1 MRILMMVILGV
12 LMLMS
17 PSAWAQQSALQAG
30 AAQRQPDPGE
40 GESQAEPEEEAEPLS
55 EADQAYQDAISLLQ
69 AGQLQAGLRKI
80 DSALEAD
87 EFHAPSLLLLGEVA
101 QQKGEAE
108 EAKGYFNKIVEGSK
122 KKTGMEADD
131 YFHLGTA
138 HYYLGN
144 FKAAIYG
151 LEKAISLRVDVDI
164 KMIIPMLFSSAIQS
178 ENMDR
183 AVMYAKKYVDI
194 EPENKQALMTLI
206 SALFQK
212 QNYREA
218 EEYAKQLLDIDF
230 DNVDAYMYLAMA
242 QFYQQKFTDTII
254 NAGKAINRGGDSSEL
269 YYMLAVSLYEDEV
282 YLNAIPLFKK
292 YLEDVP
298 DDYRAYLYLGQSHQG
313 VGEYDEAEEAYN
325 KAMELQP
332 EDPYVHYQLGTLY
345 EFGHKK
351 MRGALPHYRTAMSLA
366 KKSGAKQ
373 LIPALEERI
382 ENVEYET
389 SWWPFK

>member
-1 MRILMMVILGV
+1 MRIGVMVLLV
-12 LMLMS
+12 LMTLIA

-30 AAQRQPDPGE
+30 VATRQPTPETDAQP
-40 GESQAEPEEEAEPLS
+40 EPEEDAEPLS
-55 EADQAYQDAISLLQ
+55 EADQAYQDAIMLLQ
-69 AGQLQAGLRKI
+69 AGQLQSGLQKI
-80 DSALEAD
+80 RHALEAD

-101 QQKGEAE
+101 QQKGEEE
-108 EAKGYFNKIVEGSK
+108 EAKGYFKKIVEGSRK
-122 KKTGMEADD
+122 KQGMDADD

-144 FKAAIYG
+144 YKDAIYG
-151 LEKAISLRVDVDI
+151 LEKAISLNVDVEL
-164 KMIIPMLFSSAIQS
+164 KMIIPMLFSSAVQS

-183 AVMYAKKYVDI
+183 AVMYAKKYVQI

-212 QNYREA
+212 QNYQEA

-230 DNVDAYMYLAMA
+230 ENVDAYTYLAMA
-242 QFYQQKFTDTII
+242 QFYQQKYTDTII

-269 YYMLAVSLYEDEV
+269 YYMLAVSLFEDEV
-282 YLNAIPLFKK
+282 YLNAIPLFDK

-313 VGEYDEAEEAYN
+313 VGEYDKAEEAYN

-332 EDPYVHYQLGTLY
+332 DDPYVHYQLGTLY

-351 MRGALPHYRTAMSLA
+351 MRGALPHYRTALILA
-366 KKSGAKQ
+366 KKSGAKP
-373 LIPALEERI
+373 LIAALEERI
-382 ENVEYET
+382 ETVEYET